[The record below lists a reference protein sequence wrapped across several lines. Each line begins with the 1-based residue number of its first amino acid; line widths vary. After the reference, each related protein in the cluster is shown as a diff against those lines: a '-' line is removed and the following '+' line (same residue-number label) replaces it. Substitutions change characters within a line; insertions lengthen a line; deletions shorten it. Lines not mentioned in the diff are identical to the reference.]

1 MKYFELLPTM
11 AHGDYE
17 VRNIFNK
24 FILTTPLEDKYLYTK
39 TLGDHES
46 LESVAFDE
54 YADTSLYWV
63 LVIINDIRDMIFDL
77 PLPDDVLQTIA
88 RQMTI
93 DEMGSL
99 DLVVYGE
106 NYDALQAENDERRKI
121 KVLKSDYVNEFLAD
135 VLKNK
140 PE

>member
-1 MKYFELLPTM
+1 MPTM
-11 AHGDYE
+11 ASGDYT

-24 FILTTPLEDKYLYTK
+24 FILTTPLEDKYLYSK
-39 TLGDHES
+39 TLLDHET

-54 YADTSLYWV
+54 YADSELFWV

-88 RQMTI
+88 KSMTI
-93 DEMGSL
+93 TARGSL
-99 DLVVYGE
+99 DLAYYGTT
-106 NYDALQAENDERRKI
+106 YDRLQTENDDKRKI
-121 KVLKSDYVNEFLAD
+121 KVLKAEYVNEFLSD

>member
-1 MKYFELLPTM
+1 MPLMQT
-11 AHGDYE
+11 GDFT

-24 FILTTPLEDKYLYTK
+24 YVLTAALEDRYLYTK
-39 TLGDHES
+39 TLMEHET

-54 YADTSLYWV
+54 YADTELYWV

-77 PLPDDVLQTIA
+77 PLPDAVLQIIAREMTIA
-88 RQMTI
+88 S
-93 DEMGSL
+93 EGSL
-99 DLVVYGE
+99 DLTIFGV
-106 NYDALQAENDERRKI
+106 NYDLLQAENDVKRKI
-121 KVLKSDYVNEFLAD
+121 KVLKSEFVNEFLSD